1 MGNEIPRNSKPLR
14 KKHHRRKKPIGAL
27 PSPQAVPRREGANFD
42 VLTTV
47 LQVLYI
53 LCFDF
58 LPFPSSRCA
67 STTKMV
73 LPSESIVAT
82 EPQVQPSLLSLS
94 AIFFQSRIWHDEIAK
109 CANSFRSEERRVGK
123 ECRYWWSQHQ

>member
-47 LQVLYI
+47 LRVLYI

-82 EPQVQPSLLSLS
+82 EPQVQPPLLSLS
-94 AIFFQSRIWHDEIAK
+94 AIISQSRIWQAENTK
-109 CANSFRSEERRVGK
+109 CTNSFTSK
-123 ECRYWWSQHQ
+123 NHKPQSTATSDY